1 MNLPLEPLSSIT
13 NWKTKLTFGTVR
25 DNGIA
30 YVCGDRED
38 LPFSIRL
45 LLDADDLDLLRRL
58 LFDAVGAEV
67 ARGEARTVGLLSP
80 RPAQLAVVVARPEA
94 KQVGIRLTQSDVTL
108 QVVMSPK
115 EAADLAA
122 GFTLGGERR
131 ALVAGEI
138 VGLPTDGAPA
148 LQVRRGTDGSGMTFE
163 VVEGISCATGAHGE
177 FLKVDDLE
185 LGQAISVSSMSVGG
199 CTDVLLRATVVAPLR
214 PAAVWKMP
222 TDVALLELCGIG
234 EAVDAAVAGGEL
246 ERARALMRAMRK
258 GASQMGRTDSFVL
271 AKLVL
276 SALNCELLAGN
287 HWASS
292 LWLGRSGDEELD
304 IGRLFIDQGQTS
316 EHDLMLDHQMA
327 AWFQAR
333 NVDAEQGAK
342 AVNELM
348 EQACA
353 HAAEH
358 DAGLHRLTLRN
369 WGLHLSTLFDNG
381 APTRHLEAWERACK
395 AYGQPVRLTVFSLPR
410 PSPWVVDWEGHV
422 PSAPVISAGGAASP
436 EKKKGWW

>member
-1 MNLPLEPLSSIT
+1 MNLPLEPLCSIT
-13 NWKTKLTFGTVR
+13 NWKTKLAFGIVGDT
-25 DNGIA
+25 GIA
-30 YVCGDRED
+30 YVSGARED
-38 LPFSIRL
+38 LPFRIRL

-67 ARGEARTVGLLSP
+67 ARGEARTVGLVSP

-94 KQVGIRLTQSDVTL
+94 KQVGVRLTQSDVTL

-122 GFTLGGERR
+122 TFTLGGERR
-131 ALVAGEI
+131 PLAVGEI
-138 VGLPTDGAPA
+138 VGLPTADASA
-148 LQVRRGTDGSGMTFE
+148 LHVRRQSDGSGMTFE
-163 VVEGISCATGAHGE
+163 VHDGISCATGAYGE

-185 LGQAISVSSMSVGG
+185 LGQRVSISSLRMGTG
-199 CTDVLLRATVVAPLR
+199 TDVLLRAVMTPPPRATAAWTV
-214 PAAVWKMP
+214 P
-222 TDVALLELCGIG
+222 TDTALLELCSIG

-258 GASQMGRTDSFVL
+258 VASLMGRSDSFVL

-316 EHDLMLDHQMA
+316 EHDLVLDHQMA

-333 NVDAEQGAK
+333 NVDAEQGVK
-342 AVNELM
+342 SVNELM

-353 HAAEH
+353 FAAER
-358 DAGLHRLTLRN
+358 DPALLRLTLRN

-395 AYGQPVRLTVFSLPR
+395 AYGKPVRLTVFSLPR

-422 PSAPVISAGGAASP
+422 PSAPTPASGAAAP
-436 EKKKGWW
+436 AEKKKGWW